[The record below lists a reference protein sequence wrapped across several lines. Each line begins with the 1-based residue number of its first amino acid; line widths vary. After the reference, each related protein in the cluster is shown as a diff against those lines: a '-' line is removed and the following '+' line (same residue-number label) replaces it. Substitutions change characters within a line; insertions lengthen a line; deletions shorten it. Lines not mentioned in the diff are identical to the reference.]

1 MSHCSPFSP
10 PTRRLALQWQQTVS
24 QNSRF
29 LCLLFHL
36 CEAVG
41 HGALWLAGCC
51 YVLWKSKSNTPVYEV
66 TFNLIYALL
75 LDIIIVG
82 LLKNAFKR
90 PRPSG
95 GESRGDIG
103 PDAYSFPSGHASRA
117 VLISLFIQH
126 VFRLSPLARG
136 LIAINLL
143 WFVLTRVWLGRHYLG
158 DVIVGS
164 LNGYCA
170 FKLKVAIEC
179 GNHRARHHIART
191 VLNVGRNGGR

>member
-1 MSHCSPFSP
+1 
-10 PTRRLALQWQQTVS
+10 VS

-170 FKLKVAIEC
+170 FKLVC
-179 GNHRARHHIART
+179 YLWMSSDQIAQMLLYSSYVFT
-191 VLNVGRNGGR
+191 LFA